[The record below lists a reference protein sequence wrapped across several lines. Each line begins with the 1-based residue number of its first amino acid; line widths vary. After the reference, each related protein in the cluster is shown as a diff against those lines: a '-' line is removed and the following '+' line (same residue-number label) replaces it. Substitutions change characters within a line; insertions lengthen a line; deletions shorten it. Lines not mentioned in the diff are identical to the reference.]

1 MGLGAAG
8 IDIVAAFENWEPAIT
23 LYNKNFTHKATQLDL
38 SNEGLAIT
46 AIRKHA
52 PQMIVGGP
60 PCQDFS
66 SAGKRDESGGRG
78 DLTLSYARI
87 VVAVSPEW
95 FIMENV
101 DRIIKTD
108 IFKSARQLFSGAGY
122 GLTEIVLDASLCGVP
137 QKRKRMFLI
146 GRMGEA
152 DDFLLSSI
160 ESSMAKESLTV
171 KEHFG
176 EELDTQYYYRHARS
190 YARRGIFSVN
200 EPSPTIRG
208 VNRPIPP
215 DYKFHEGDAS
225 KDLSEVR
232 PLTALE
238 RARIQTFPDTYD
250 WSGLNKSVLEQII
263 GNAVPV
269 NLARFVGTRIMEHA
283 KQKKSKA
290 LKVKALV

>member
-1 MGLGAAG
+1 MAG
-8 IDIVAAFENWEPAIT
+8 IDIVAAFENWEPAIK
-23 LYNKNFTHKATQLDL
+23 LYNKNFNHEASKLDL
-38 SNEGLAIT
+38 SNEALAIKE
-46 AIRKHA
+46 IGRHA

-108 IFKSARQLFSGAGY
+108 IFNAAKGLFSGAGY

-146 GRMGEA
+146 GRRGEA
-152 DDFLLSSI
+152 DDFLLSRL
-160 ESSMAKESLTV
+160 ESSLAKESLAV
-171 KEHFG
+171 KEYFG
-176 EELDTQYYYRHARS
+176 DELDTQYYYRHARS

-225 KDLSEVR
+225 KDLSKVR
-232 PLTALE
+232 PLTTLE
-238 RARIQTFPDTYD
+238 RARIQTFPNTYD

-269 NLARFVGTRIMEHA
+269 NLARFVGSRIIEYA
-283 KQKKSKA
+283 ESKED
-290 LKVKALV
+290 KVLEMQVLA